1 MGKIGDPATEAI
13 KALGSKVIEV
23 PFVPTA
29 ENIAVWLHKRID
41 DLLAE
46 SYQGKLVCSRLR
58 LYETPTSFVD
68 VTR

>member
-1 MGKIGDPATEAI
+1 MQGDAATEAV

-29 ENIAVWLHKRID
+29 ENIAVWLHGRIQV
-41 DLLAE
+41 LLDE
-46 SYQGKLVCSRLR
+46 KYQGKLECSRLR

-68 VTR
+68 YPVK

>member
-1 MGKIGDPATEAI
+1 MGKAGDPATEAI

-41 DLLAE
+41 ALLADI
-46 SYQGKLVCSRLR
+46 S
-58 LYETPTSFVD
+58 
-68 VTR
+68 